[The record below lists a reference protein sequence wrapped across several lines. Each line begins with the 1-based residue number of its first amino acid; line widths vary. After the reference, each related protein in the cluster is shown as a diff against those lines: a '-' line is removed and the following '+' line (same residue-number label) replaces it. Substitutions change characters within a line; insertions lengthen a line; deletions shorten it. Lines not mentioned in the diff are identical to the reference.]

1 MKNYNCRAI
10 KQKRKKADFSM
21 TWYETEFP
29 LVYQKW
35 RELVDKQRKSPKNP
49 TRGEFRALLL
59 NFVEEGLRKE
69 FPLLDPMIRIER
81 KLDELLKLIKQGVPI
96 AQASEQIKA
105 ESQISGDNLTAEDKA
120 RLNAILNEL

>member
-1 MKNYNCRAI
+1 MKGYNCRAI

-29 LVYQKW
+29 LAYQKW

-59 NFVEEGLRKE
+59 NFAEEGLRKE
-69 FPLLDPMIRIER
+69 APIIDPIYRIER
-81 KLDELLKLIKQGVPI
+81 KLDELLKLIKQGIPVT
-96 AQASEQIKA
+96 QASEQVKA
-105 ESQISGDNLTAEDKA
+105 ESQASGDSLSEEDKA